1 MRNILKKIIKTP
13 RRAFVFWISL
23 FALIILCSLVEY
35 FNTNGSIKYSL
46 SFLELFGFLTFV
58 CCATYYLI
66 KPIERNR
73 ILYGKSSLAMF
84 TCIFVIVTCTI
95 LSISGINHALSHFGE
110 NGWNAEPTNLVDWD
124 TQLVK
129 ENDKVMLS
137 KENDN
142 FYIYKGEENSKESSY
157 DEINNIW
164 AILSQFSDPG
174 NLPSARGGSRPF
186 ALFLALLGILCLS
199 GLLLSSLVSFLSK
212 RRENWQKGMIHYR
225 PHRFLKWNLGL
236 HRFVVIIGVND
247 QTVAIAR
254 QALAR
259 KDVDYVLIQTRQ
271 DVEKMR
277 MRLDLGLTYEEE
289 NHIVFYYAE
298 RTSWE
303 DIKLLH
309 IEKAKEVYILGEDIT
324 YTNEEDHDAFNI
336 ECLSLISNYMEDEKI
351 RKDRSKGEGRLKCN
365 VAFEYQSTFTAFK
378 ATHIYKA
385 LDRYIE
391 FVPFNVH
398 ELWAKKVLVDN
409 FAIIPGR
416 EVGEVTVQ
424 RYKPLDGSG
433 IKIDDDKTVHLVI
446 MGMNQMGTAFAVQA
460 ALLAHYPNFS
470 KNHKNKTTITF
481 IDDQAIKEGD
491 FFRGRFSSLFN
502 ISTYRTINLDKEL
515 LNDEPINPEFEQ
527 SEELNDRI
535 SHLVQ
540 NGEDLM
546 DIKWEFIQGNVASK
560 KVLDYLTTITG
571 DKKKISTLTICFN
584 HPQVSIATA
593 MYLPSTVLRNA
604 YQILVYQQNS
614 FDVLNTVSTG
624 DLDWKRYENMV
635 PFGMIESSYSGDS
648 FDSVLAKLEHY
659 TYIGKKE
666 PRENDTKE
674 GKEKEDYKYEL
685 HKTFHNAPKK
695 DISLI
700 KNIEK
705 KWEELGIVQKL
716 ANIDMVESIPTKLR
730 SMGINYSGNVKSI
743 EDFFNGPEETPID
756 FALRKHRFEMFA
768 QSEHMRWMTERLLMG
783 FRPLKIEEQE
793 DILDAKLSSENKS
806 SKKEEK
812 KLTNRAHLD
821 ICSNERLEIVDED
834 MKYNDLD
841 VIAFLPLVLR
851 YSEWMTVMNYLHH
864 SGNTDTQNV
873 LSKLFGKENDLRYKF
888 VKKQQRPQRA
898 KNNDSIAAQLTSG
911 KEIIENHNFWI
922 ADSPVTQSLWGEITG
937 QEKKDWTQSADMPVV
952 NISKNE
958 IDDFL
963 LILRKK
969 TGLYFSLPSLR
980 EWKYAAMLS
989 TDYLDHFDFG
999 KYEKDGSTDK
1009 LEEKL
1014 KEYLCI
1020 STKKPIVSRK
1030 KSHNQKSN
1038 ILPGVYDM
1046 LGNVWEWTRT
1056 TADEEKHKECYYFCG
1071 GSWHFKYKECDL
1083 YSKVPYWYSYWLP
1096 KLKST
1101 DVGFRLIWK
1110 FDDEKLSKVIENEI
1124 KNLNSSKDK
1133 FDKEEAKREAIKQ
1146 WFDEYQMVDIE
1157 EGIFMMGTEN
1167 KDVSDKDGSKYPY
1180 PDPAAGDEETPHH
1193 YVRVSAFQICEVP
1206 VTQKLWNIVMGVN
1219 PKENPSQT
1227 IGDNYP
1233 QTNVSYRTI
1242 IDEFL
1247 PRLNKLTGKEYRL
1260 PTEAEWEYVAKGG
1273 HTAKFNQQL
1282 LNASKEIDPR
1292 KRRDKSA
1299 STELDKVLYNFGK
1312 SPYPLYSGSDI
1323 ASEVAWF
1330 NQNSPQKVNQKS
1342 KKPCLNLSDNKPN
1355 VYDMSGNVWEWI
1367 LDYYQS
1373 DMYDACV
1380 SCEDDRRKY
1389 LQPEENRGEP
1399 CYKIQGY
1406 ISNPVCLDKSYS
1418 AHVFRGGSWCFDKI
1432 SSRCTSVNFW
1442 IDTDEDDDLGF
1453 RLVLGSAVS
1462 LDEFRTKNIIYYW
1475 DFFKQRIS
1483 KTLTS

>member
-1 MRNILKKIIKTP
+1 
-13 RRAFVFWISL
+13 
-23 FALIILCSLVEY
+23 
-35 FNTNGSIKYSL
+35 
-46 SFLELFGFLTFV
+46 
-58 CCATYYLI
+58 
-66 KPIERNR
+66 
-73 ILYGKSSLAMF
+73 
-84 TCIFVIVTCTI
+84 
-95 LSISGINHALSHFGE
+95 
-110 NGWNAEPTNLVDWD
+110 
-124 TQLVK
+124 
-129 ENDKVMLS
+129 
-137 KENDN
+137 
-142 FYIYKGEENSKESSY
+142 
-157 DEINNIW
+157 
-164 AILSQFSDPG
+164 
-174 NLPSARGGSRPF
+174 
-186 ALFLALLGILCLS
+186 
-199 GLLLSSLVSFLSK
+199 
-212 RRENWQKGMIHYR
+212 MIHYR
-225 PHRFLKWNLGL
+225 PHRFIKWNLGL
-236 HRFVVIIGVND
+236 HRFVVIIGVNE

-571 DKKKISTLTICFN
+571 DKKKITTLAICFN

-593 MYLPSTVLRNA
+593 MYLPSTVLRSA

-685 HKTFHNAPKK
+685 HKTFHKAPKK

-730 SMGINYSGNVKSI
+730 SMGINYSGNIKSI

-756 FALRKHRFEMFA
+756 FALKKHRFEMFA

-783 FRPLKIEEQE
+783 FRPLKKEEQK
-793 DILDAKLSSENKS
+793 DILDGGSEEKS
-806 SKKEEK
+806 IKKEEK

-821 ICSNERLEIVDED
+821 ICSNERLEYVDED

-851 YSEWMTVMNYLHH
+851 YSEWMTVMNYIHQ
-864 SGNTDTQNV
+864 SGNTDIQN
-873 LSKLFGKENDLRYKF
+873 LLRKLFGDNNDFRYKF
-888 VKKQQRPQRA
+888 VRKKQNPQ
-898 KNNDSIAAQLTSG
+898 KLQNTNNNDSIDTESRSG
-911 KEIIENHNFWI
+911 KDIIEHHNFWI
-922 ADSPVTQSLWGEITG
+922 ADSPVT
-937 QEKKDWTQSADMPVV
+937 
-952 NISKNE
+952 
-958 IDDFL
+958 
-963 LILRKK
+963 
-969 TGLYFSLPSLR
+969 
-980 EWKYAAMLS
+980 
-989 TDYLDHFDFG
+989 
-999 KYEKDGSTDK
+999 
-1009 LEEKL
+1009 
-1014 KEYLCI
+1014 
-1020 STKKPIVSRK
+1020 
-1030 KSHNQKSN
+1030 
-1038 ILPGVYDM
+1038 
-1046 LGNVWEWTRT
+1046 
-1056 TADEEKHKECYYFCG
+1056 
-1071 GSWHFKYKECDL
+1071 
-1083 YSKVPYWYSYWLP
+1083 
-1096 KLKST
+1096 
-1101 DVGFRLIWK
+1101 
-1110 FDDEKLSKVIENEI
+1110 
-1124 KNLNSSKDK
+1124 
-1133 FDKEEAKREAIKQ
+1133 
-1146 WFDEYQMVDIE
+1146 
-1157 EGIFMMGTEN
+1157 
-1167 KDVSDKDGSKYPY
+1167 
-1180 PDPAAGDEETPHH
+1180 
-1193 YVRVSAFQICEVP
+1193 
-1206 VTQKLWNIVMGVN
+1206 
-1219 PKENPSQT
+1219 
-1227 IGDNYP
+1227 
-1233 QTNVSYRTI
+1233 
-1242 IDEFL
+1242 
-1247 PRLNKLTGKEYRL
+1247 
-1260 PTEAEWEYVAKGG
+1260 
-1273 HTAKFNQQL
+1273 
-1282 LNASKEIDPR
+1282 
-1292 KRRDKSA
+1292 
-1299 STELDKVLYNFGK
+1299 
-1312 SPYPLYSGSDI
+1312 
-1323 ASEVAWF
+1323 
-1330 NQNSPQKVNQKS
+1330 
-1342 KKPCLNLSDNKPN
+1342 
-1355 VYDMSGNVWEWI
+1355 
-1367 LDYYQS
+1367 
-1373 DMYDACV
+1373 
-1380 SCEDDRRKY
+1380 
-1389 LQPEENRGEP
+1389 
-1399 CYKIQGY
+1399 
-1406 ISNPVCLDKSYS
+1406 
-1418 AHVFRGGSWCFDKI
+1418 
-1432 SSRCTSVNFW
+1432 
-1442 IDTDEDDDLGF
+1442 
-1453 RLVLGSAVS
+1453 
-1462 LDEFRTKNIIYYW
+1462 
-1475 DFFKQRIS
+1475 
-1483 KTLTS
+1483 

>member
-1 MRNILKKIIKTP
+1 MGNNMRNILKKIIKTP

-84 TCIFVIVTCTI
+84 TCIFVIVTCAI
-95 LSISGINHALSHFGE
+95 LSISGINHALSNFGE

-129 ENDKVMLS
+129 ENDKVILS

-142 FYIYKGEENSKESSY
+142 LYIYKGEENNRYSSY
-157 DEINNIW
+157 DEIDNIW

-186 ALFLALLGILCLS
+186 ALFLALLGIFCLS

-212 RRENWQKGMIHYR
+212 RRENWQKGMIHYH
-225 PHRFLKWNLGL
+225 PHRFIKWNLGL

-303 DIKLLH
+303 DIKFLH

-336 ECLSLISNYMEDEKI
+336 ECLSLISNYMKDEKI

-424 RYKPLDGSG
+424 RYKPLDGDG
-433 IKIDDDKTVHLVI
+433 IKIEEEKTVHLVI

-460 ALLAHYPNFS
+460 ALLAHYPNFA
-470 KNHKNKTTITF
+470 KDHRYKTTITF

-491 FFRGRFSSLFN
+491 FFRGRFSALFN
-502 ISTYRTINLDKEL
+502 ISTYRTINLDNEL
-515 LNDEPINPEFEQ
+515 LDDKPINPEFEQ
-527 SEELNDRI
+527 SKDLNDKI

-540 NGEDLM
+540 SGEDLM

-560 KVLDYLTTITG
+560 KVLDYLTTITE
-571 DKKKISTLTICFN
+571 DKKKLTTLAICFN

-593 MYLPSTVLRNA
+593 MYLPSTVLRSA

-614 FDVLNTVSTG
+614 FDVLNKVSTG
-624 DLDWKRYENMV
+624 DLDWRRYENMV

-674 GKEKEDYKYEL
+674 GKKKEDYKYEL

-783 FRPLKIEEQE
+783 FRSLKKDEQE
-793 DILDAKLSSENKS
+793 DILDGVSEEKS
-806 SKKEEK
+806 IKKEEK

-821 ICSNERLEIVDED
+821 ICSNERLEYVDED

-851 YSEWMTVMNYLHH
+851 YSEWMTVMNYIHQ
-864 SGNTDTQNV
+864 SGNTDVQNV
-873 LSKLFGKENDLRYKF
+873 LRKLFGNNNDFRYIF
-888 VKKQQRPQRA
+888 VKKQQKPQKA
-898 KNNDSIAAQLTSG
+898 KTNNSIDIELSSK
-911 KEIIENHNFWI
+911 KEIIKHHNFWI
-922 ADSPVTQSLWGEITG
+922 ADSPVTQSFWHKITG
-937 QEKKDWTQSADMPVV
+937 QEKNNWTLSSEMPVV

-969 TGLYFSLPSLR
+969 TGLFFSLPSIR
-980 EWKYAAMLS
+980 EWKYVAMLS
-989 TDYLDHFDFG
+989 TDYLDKFDFE
-999 KYEKDGSTDK
+999 KYESDGCYDELEKK
-1009 LEEKL
+1009 LQN
-1014 KEYLCI
+1014 YLCI
-1020 STKKPIVSRK
+1020 NRKKPISSRK
-1030 KSHNQKSN
+1030 LSSKQRSD

-1056 TADEEKHKECYYFCG
+1056 TADEENHKECYYFCG

-1083 YSKVPYWYSYWLP
+1083 YSKIPYWYSYWLP
-1096 KLKST
+1096 KLKSS

-1110 FDDEKLSKVIENEI
+1110 FDDEELSKVIEDEI
-1124 KNLNSSKDK
+1124 LKVNSSKDK
-1133 FDKEEAKREAIKQ
+1133 NDKEEARRKAIKQ
-1146 WFDEYQMVDIE
+1146 WFIDYPMVDIE

-1167 KDVSDKDGSKYPY
+1167 KEIIDDDGNKYPY
-1180 PDPAAGDEETPHH
+1180 PDSKAGEEETPHH
-1193 YVRVSAFQICEVP
+1193 YVKVSAFQICEVP
-1206 VTQKLWNIVMGVN
+1206 VTQKLWNIVMNVN

-1227 IGDNYP
+1227 IGDDYP

-1247 PRLNKLTGKEYRL
+1247 PRLNELTGKEYRL

-1273 HTAKFNQQL
+1273 HTSNFSQKL
-1282 LNASKEIDPR
+1282 LKASKEIDPT
-1292 KRRDKSA
+1292 KQRDKSA
-1299 STELDKVLYNFGK
+1299 STELDKVLYNLGEN
-1312 SPYPLYSGSDI
+1312 PYPLYSGSNT

-1330 NQNSPQKVNQKS
+1330 KQNSPQKVRS
-1342 KKPCLNLSDNKPN
+1342 RFKKPCLFPQENELN
-1355 VYDMSGNVWEWI
+1355 VYDMSGNIWEWI

-1373 DMYDACV
+1373 DMYNDCV
-1380 SCEDDRRKY
+1380 RCEEKNRHNI
-1389 LQPEENRGEP
+1389 QPEQNIKEP
-1399 CYKIQGY
+1399 AYDKQGF
-1406 ISNPVCLDKSYS
+1406 ITNPVCLNKSYS

-1442 IDTDEDDDLGF
+1442 VDTDEDDDLGF
-1453 RLVLGSAVS
+1453 RLVLGSAIS
-1462 LDEFRTKNIIYYW
+1462 LKPFQK
-1475 DFFKQRIS
+1475 
-1483 KTLTS
+1483 